1 MEEKTEKNSKKDGQ
15 EKNGINIFKYVHS
28 KINRK
33 NLSQC
38 LSLLREFC
46 KAIKDIFT
54 TPKENEIYSGLGPS
68 KEADSKG
75 VYSEAL
81 KYAIENLEIKN
92 IAVTGNYGAGKSS
105 VIKTF
110 FDKLEN
116 KKYNPIFVSL
126 AAFNVNNE
134 NENKPQSDGE
144 KLLKKQNEFQQTK
157 EKSILQQLFYQVNE
171 RKVPLSRFK
180 RITKHS
186 KLLLHFASLVTICI
200 ILTLSFLFLPNLIDN
215 IKDNFNFIGE
225 KIPKWIWHLLTC
237 SALLGVYAIVYKIL
251 FMLKTKI
258 NISKFK
264 IKDAEVE
271 INDKAESVFN
281 KYLDEII
288 YFFQVTNYGV
298 VIIED
303 LDRYEGDA
311 FFIFQKLRELNTLIN
326 SSNQVKQSVNFIFA
340 IKDDFFSDYEERT
353 KFFDYIVPIIPISS
367 SANSNETLWKRLK

>member
-1 MEEKTEKNSKKDGQ
+1 MEEKTEKNSTKDGQ

-81 KYAIENLEIKN
+81 KYAIENPEIKN
-92 IAVTGNYGAGKSS
+92 IAVTGIYGAGKSS

-126 AAFNVNNE
+126 AAFNVNDEKE
-134 NENKPQSDGE
+134 NNFQSDGE
-144 KLLKKQNEFQQTK
+144 KLLKKQNEFQHTL

-186 KLLLHFASLVTICI
+186 KLLLHFASFVTICI

-237 SALLGVYAIVYKIL
+237 SALLGIYVIVYKIL

-311 FFIFQKLRELNTLIN
+311 SFIFQKLRELNTLIN
-326 SSNQVKQSVNFIFA
+326 SSNQVKQSVKFIFA
-340 IKDDFFSDYEERT
+340 IKDDFFSDHEERT
-353 KFFDYIVPIIPISS
+353 NFLTILYQ
-367 SANSNETLWKRLK
+367 